1 MLGVKSSKSNIQSPE
16 EAKIAGLRDCFKE
29 IGDLKFAALLFV
41 STCILRARSCNLYC
55 AADFAAASGNR
66 AGFRGSYARLLRFFA
81 TGLGELL
88 LLGVFRAVLRLAL
101 GSGTACC
108 MAMDRTDWQS
118 GGTWRNLLVIGLSF
132 RGYLVPLVWVDI
144 GRRGNSDVETRLA
157 LLDRLSAWWP
167 IGEVP
172 LKAFPLVADREFGGE
187 YWLLQIAK
195 RGFAFVVRL
204 KSNRRV
210 SVWLQGRL
218 RQKTTKL
225 RVVGRYLRQKGLKN
239 IEIAIADEYLC
250 ALVCLPNTGTRDK
263 DPYIYLLTNLDEPEA
278 AGEFYRS
285 RWTIECCFGH
295 LKSNGFDLEE
305 QGFQRQHQVEIV
317 MAVLVLLYTLC
328 VLGGLLDEAQA
339 ENLPRKVHLKKY
351 ANGKMYRQRS
361 LFRTG
366 LQKITTAI
374 ALLQKCLLDFVNELF
389 YCLSE
394 LYAKTKFVV

>member
-1 MLGVKSSKSNIQSPE
+1 MKSSKSNIQSPE

-41 STCILRARSCNLYC
+41 STCILSARSCNLYR
-55 AADFAAASGNR
+55 AADFAPVSGKR
-66 AGFRGSYARLLRFFA
+66 SHFRGNYARLLRFFA

-101 GSGTACC
+101 GSGKACC

-132 RGYLVPLVWVDI
+132 RGYLIPLVWVDI
-144 GRRGNSDVETRLA
+144 GHRGNSSVETRLA

-167 IGEVP
+167 ADEVP
-172 LKAFPLVADREFGGE
+172 LKTFPLVADREFGGE

-204 KSNRRV
+204 KSNRQV
-210 SVWLQGRL
+210 PVWLNGWL
-218 RQKTTKL
+218 RQKTAKL
-225 RVVGRYLRQKGLKN
+225 RTIRRYLQQKGLKN

-250 ALVCLPNTGTRDK
+250 SLLCLPNSGTRDK

-278 AGEFYRS
+278 AGEFYQL

-295 LKSNGFDLEE
+295 LKSNGFDLEK
-305 QGFQRQHQVEIV
+305 QGFQHEHQVEII
-317 MAVLVLLYTLC
+317 MAVLVLLYTVC
-328 VLGGLLDEAQA
+328 VLGGVLDEAQ
-339 ENLPRKVHLKKY
+339 EVNSLPKVSVKKY
-351 ANGKMYRQRS
+351 ANGKTCRQRS
-361 LFRTG
+361 LFRLG
-366 LQKITTAI
+366 LQKITAAI
-374 ALLQKCLLDFVNELF
+374 VLLKNGLLDIVNELLN
-389 YCLSE
+389 CLSE
-394 LYAKTKFVV
+394 FYTKTKFVV